1 MGSSDWVLKEG
12 NLPIGVDDYKDL
24 IDEGYIYIDKT
35 LLIKEFLENKS
46 KVTLVTRPRRFG
58 KSIALSMLRY
68 FFEKTDK
75 STAYLFKN
83 SKIWKEKGFEKLQGT
98 YPVIF
103 ISFKDIKAMNW
114 ERAYQEIKN
123 ALLEELDRIITPI
136 AHLLDL
142 YQKQQYTKLFEQTAN
157 DAEWSSS
164 LKLATN
170 ILEKHYGKKTII
182 LIDEYDSP
190 ITHAFMYKFYDE
202 MIAFMR
208 QLLSKALKG
217 NIHLHRGF
225 MTGVVRTAKDGIMSG
240 LNNPV
245 VYTMLDAGY
254 SDKFGF
260 TQDEVE
266 GLLFQSGRLDK
277 KEEIKA
283 WYNGYVIG
291 AEYLS
296 DPATAQHSVRVYNP
310 WSILSYLKGAI
321 SPKPYWVNTGS
332 TGILERLIAEAG
344 DGTQKDLKLLVEG
357 NVLENKQIDQ
367 DVILLDLDKKHI
379 EPWSFLFFAGYL
391 TATKHTFQNNEHSYT
406 LTIPNEEIAG
416 LYKELVMNVI
426 NKIFSSDKLKSLL
439 SALVAGDI
447 QGVNL
452 FLGDFINSMCSFHD
466 LPQNDLERSLH
477 MFVLGLLASTS
488 DRYIVKSNLESG
500 HGRYDI
506 LLIPKKNDK
515 AIVIEFKKGKNTQGL
530 HSLSNEALEQIKDKN
545 YISQLRDFGYT
556 GKVFCYGIAIFKKH
570 LVAKMEL
577 L

>member
-1 MGSSDWVLKEG
+1 
-12 NLPIGVDDYKDL
+12 
-24 IDEGYIYIDKT
+24 
-35 LLIKEFLENKS
+35 
-46 KVTLVTRPRRFG
+46 
-58 KSIALSMLRY
+58 
-68 FFEKTDK
+68 
-75 STAYLFKN
+75 
-83 SKIWKEKGFEKLQGT
+83 
-98 YPVIF
+98 
-103 ISFKDIKAMNW
+103 
-114 ERAYQEIKN
+114 
-123 ALLEELDRIITPI
+123 
-136 AHLLDL
+136 
-142 YQKQQYTKLFEQTAN
+142 
-157 DAEWSSS
+157 
-164 LKLATN
+164 
-170 ILEKHYGKKTII
+170 
-182 LIDEYDSP
+182 
-190 ITHAFMYKFYDE
+190 

-367 DVILLDLDKKHI
+367 DVILLDLDKKHL
-379 EPWSFLFFAGYL
+379 EPWSFLLFAGYL
-391 TATKHTFQNNEHSYT
+391 TATKHTFQNNEHYYT
-406 LTIPNEEIAG
+406 LAVPNQEIAE
-416 LYKELVMNVI
+416 LYKKLVLSAIDKV
-426 NKIFSSDKLKSLL
+426 FASSLKLKTLL
-439 SALVAGDI
+439 EALVSGNIDLVNKLLGEFVAG
-447 QGVNL
+447 
-452 FLGDFINSMCSFHD
+452 MCSSHD

-477 MFVLGLLASTS
+477 LFVLGLLASLS
-488 DRYIVKSNLESG
+488 DRYTIKSNLESG
-500 HGRYDI
+500 DGRYDI
-506 LLIPKKNDK
+506 FMHPKNSADQ
-515 AIVIEFKKGKNTQGL
+515 AVVLELKKGESVTELDKLAEQ
-530 HSLSNEALEQIKDKN
+530 ALEQIQEKK
-545 YISQLRDFGYT
+545 YILLAKDFGYK
-556 GKVFCYGIAIFKKH
+556 GKVFCYGIAAFKKN
-570 LVAKMEL
+570 LIAKIEIIHAV
-577 L
+577 